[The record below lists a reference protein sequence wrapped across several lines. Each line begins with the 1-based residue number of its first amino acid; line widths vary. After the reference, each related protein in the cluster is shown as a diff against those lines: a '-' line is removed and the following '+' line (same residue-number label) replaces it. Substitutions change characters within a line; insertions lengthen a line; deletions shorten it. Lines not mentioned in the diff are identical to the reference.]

1 MVEQNKMVYFSGS
14 HLKGWGPVRMLCR
27 YNKDIQMKDL
37 KKLKDEQIVE
47 IVRAKD
53 KELYLELVSRYQEK
67 LLRYAMYLIQDK
79 TKAADSVQ
87 ESFIKAFIN
96 LNSFNLK
103 MKFSSWIYRIV
114 HNQVMDEFDKNKK
127 ELPLLE
133 NVDFDSGKNL
143 ELDLSKKETRERVNK
158 CINKMSIM
166 YSEPLSLHYL
176 EEKSYEEISDI
187 LRLPVGTVG
196 TRINRAKVMMKKI
209 CQNIK

>member
-1 MVEQNKMVYFSGS
+1 MSLLDRSN
-14 HLKGWGPVRMLCR
+14 R
-27 YNKDIQMKDL
+27 YIQMNDL

-47 IVRAKD
+47 IVRTKD
-53 KELYLELVSRYQEK
+53 KELYLEIVLRYQEK
-67 LLRYAMYLIQDK
+67 LLRYAINLIQDRP
-79 TKAADSVQ
+79 KAEDAVQ

-114 HNQVMDEFDKNKK
+114 HNQVMNEFNKNKK
-127 ELPLLE
+127 ELPLLD

-143 ELDLSKKETRERVNK
+143 EIDLTKKEIQERVNR
-158 CINKMSIM
+158 CISKISVM
-166 YSEPLSLHYL
+166 YSEPLTLYYI

>member
-1 MVEQNKMVYFSGS
+1 
-14 HLKGWGPVRMLCR
+14 
-27 YNKDIQMKDL
+27 MKDL

-47 IVRAKD
+47 IVRTKD
-53 KELYLELVSRYQEK
+53 KELYLEIVLRYQEK
-67 LLRYAMYLIQDK
+67 LLRYAINLIQDRP
-79 TKAADSVQ
+79 KAEDAVQ

-114 HNQVMDEFDKNKK
+114 HNQVMNTFNKYKK
-127 ELPLLE
+127 ELPLLD
-133 NVDFDSGKNL
+133 NIDFDSEKNL
-143 ELDLSKKETRERVNK
+143 ELDFTKKEIQEKVNR
-158 CINKMSIM
+158 CINKMSFI
-166 YSEPLSLHYL
+166 YSEPLSLYYI